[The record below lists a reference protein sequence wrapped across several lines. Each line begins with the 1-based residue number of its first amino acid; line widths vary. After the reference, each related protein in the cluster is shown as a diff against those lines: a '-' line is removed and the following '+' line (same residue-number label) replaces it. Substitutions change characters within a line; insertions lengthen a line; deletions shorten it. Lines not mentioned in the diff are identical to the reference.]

1 MKNKVCNKKY
11 QQENKGK
18 KNTMIKLS
26 NVITES
32 DLELMAKECLK
43 IKANKP
49 FAILLNPFKEK
60 IPWTRAFVNLEID
73 VDKKLARK
81 SSLLYDSVEKK
92 FYRYLNNTWME
103 IIPIKTRVSISNS
116 KKSKSK
122 KYEKNK

>member
-1 MKNKVCNKKY
+1 MKKKISTRKY
-11 QQENKGK
+11 YDEKKGK
-18 KNTMIKLS
+18 KLISIKLS

-49 FAILLNPFKEK
+49 FAIVLNPFKEK

-73 VDKKLARK
+73 VDKKIARK
-81 SSLLYDSVEKK
+81 SSLIYDSVEKK

-103 IIPIKTRVSISNS
+103 IIPFKLSVGN
-116 KKSKSK
+116 KSKRK
-122 KYEKNK
+122 KDDKIK